1 MHSNQRPAGMLH
13 RHLNRM
19 VDKYPCREC
28 DVSFK
33 TCDEFTSHL
42 RRVHNDF
49 RFVCHICAKM
59 FKLKGSLLVHQR
71 VVHQSP
77 EGEGHHCSGNFV
89 FQNYYYFNSSGS
101 VNVNNCLFI
110 TQQKCKSLSNFLFEM
125 GVDLK
130 KYLRLLQF

>member
-1 MHSNQRPAGMLH
+1 VLMHSNQRPAGMLH

-77 EGEGHHCSGNFV
+77 EGEGHHCTGRIDFL
-89 FQNYYYFNSSGS
+89 NYYWLWPFNIF
-101 VNVNNCLFI
+101 CI
-110 TQQKCKSLSNFLFEM
+110 
-125 GVDLK
+125 
-130 KYLRLLQF
+130 LLIYHVSCAWSINSYNTIQNRKF